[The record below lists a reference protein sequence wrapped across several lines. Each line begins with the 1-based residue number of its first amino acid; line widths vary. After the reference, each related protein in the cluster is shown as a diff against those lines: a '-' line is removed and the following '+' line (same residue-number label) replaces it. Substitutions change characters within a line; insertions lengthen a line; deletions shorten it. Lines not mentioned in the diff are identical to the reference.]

1 MDVQDILARRSVRK
15 YTAEPVTPAQLRMAL
30 EAAMAAPSAMHCDPW
45 RFLVLTRRED
55 LDALADLLP
64 YGKMLYQA
72 PAGLIVCGDPKA
84 AHRGELSYLLQDVSA
99 AIENLLL
106 ALHAQGLGAVW
117 LGIHPNADRIEGV
130 ARRFALPEGTLP
142 IAAIAVGH
150 PDEAP
155 APRTRYDDA
164 KVRWL

>member
-1 MDVQDILARRSVRK
+1 MDIQDILARRSIRK
-15 YTAEPVTPAQLRMAL
+15 YTAEPVTHAQLKAAL

-55 LDALADLLP
+55 LDALAELLP
-64 YGKMLYQA
+64 YGKMLHDA
-72 PAGLIVCGDPKA
+72 PAGLIVCGKLAA
-84 AHRGELSYLLQDVSA
+84 AHRKELSYLLQDVSA

-106 ALHAQGLGAVW
+106 GLHAQGLGAVW

-130 ARRFALPEGTLP
+130 TRRFALPEGVLP
-142 IAAIAVGH
+142 VAAIAVGH
-150 PDEAP
+150 PAEAP

>member
-1 MDVQDILARRSVRK
+1 MDIQDILARRSIRK
-15 YTAEPVTPAQLRMAL
+15 YAAEPVTRTQLKAAL

-55 LDALADLLP
+55 LDALAELLP
-64 YGKMLYQA
+64 YGKMLHDA
-72 PAGLIVCGDPKA
+72 PAGLIVCGKLAA
-84 AHRGELSYLLQDVSA
+84 AHRKELSYLLQDVSA

-106 ALHAQGLGAVW
+106 GLHAQGLGAVW

-130 ARRFALPEGTLP
+130 TRRFALPEGVLP
-142 IAAIAVGH
+142 VAAIAVGH
-150 PDEAP
+150 PAEAP

>member
-1 MDVQDILARRSVRK
+1 MDVQDLLARRSVRK
-15 YTAEPVTPAQLRMAL
+15 YTAEPVTAAQLTSAL

-45 RFLVLTRRED
+45 RFLVLTKRED
-55 LDALADLLP
+55 LDALAELLP
-64 YGKMLYQA
+64 FGKMLRQA
-72 PAGLIVCGDPKA
+72 PAGFIVCGDPKA

-130 ARRFALPEGTLP
+130 TRRFALPEGVLP

-150 PDEAP
+150 PDERP
-155 APRTRYDDA
+155 EPRTRYDET